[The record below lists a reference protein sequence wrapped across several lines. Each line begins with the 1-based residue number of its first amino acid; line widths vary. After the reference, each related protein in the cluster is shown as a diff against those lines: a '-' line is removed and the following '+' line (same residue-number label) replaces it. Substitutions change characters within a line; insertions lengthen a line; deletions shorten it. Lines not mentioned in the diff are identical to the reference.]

1 MNDKKKLY
9 LITEYYPYGDG
20 EASFLE
26 PELPYLKEFF
36 DITIISVSVQDD
48 RTCVTDSDI
57 KVIHHDRHASAVR
70 KLIAC
75 AGYFFCAEGWREI
88 KDILSLKS
96 RKGPAFWDSILSFGE
111 AVRFERFL
119 EKNKIIDDTQ
129 KCIVYTYWYFFP
141 TLSVIRAYGDND
153 NVRII
158 TRAHRCDLYDDAR
171 EGGRQPFKEY
181 MNSSIDRIVFIAEHG
196 REYFINRYSDQKDI
210 LDHKCCLYRLGVKR
224 EPDRLF
230 DDKGCSGDSADD
242 RLTGEGF
249 NLVSCSLINERKRV
263 DLIIRALAGINDIK
277 INWIHFGD
285 GPCNDDVRALAA
297 ELLDPKENI
306 EYTFRGNVD
315 TALIKQFYSE
325 NHVGAFITT
334 SSSEGC
340 PVSVQE
346 AMAYG
351 IPIIGTA
358 VGDIPYMIRENGVL
372 LDPDPSV
379 EEIGN
384 AIKKIIGEDKETAVK
399 MRDASLFVWSSDYN
413 SDKNFSEFAGFL
425 NDLMRIG

>member
-48 RTCVTDSDI
+48 RTCVTDPEI

-111 AVRFERFL
+111 ARRFERFL
-119 EKNKIIDDTQ
+119 RKNHIIDDTDE
-129 KCIVYTYWYFFP
+129 CLVYTYWYFFA
-141 TLSVIRAYGDND
+141 TLGLINAYGDND
-153 NVRII
+153 KVRII

-171 EGGRQPFKEY
+171 EGKRQPFKRY
-181 MNSSIDRIVFIAEHG
+181 MNSRIDRIVFIAEHG
-196 REYFINRYSDQKDI
+196 RKYFLERYSDQAQM
-210 LDHKCCLYRLGVKR
+210 LEQKCSLYRLGVKR
-224 EPDRLF
+224 EPDHLTDEKAKSGNPGDGRLACETF
-230 DDKGCSGDSADD
+230 D
-242 RLTGEGF
+242 
-249 NLVSCSLINERKRV
+249 LVSCSLINERKRV
-263 DLIIRALAGINDIK
+263 DLIIRALAGINDVK
-277 INWIHFGD
+277 INWTHFGD
-285 GPCNDDVRALAA
+285 GPCNEEIRALAA
-297 ELLDPKENI
+297 KLLGPKDNI
-306 EYTFRGNVD
+306 EYDFKGNVD
-315 TALIKQFYSE
+315 TAIIKRFYSE
-325 NHVGAFITT
+325 NRVDAFVTT

-358 VGDIPYMIRENGVL
+358 VGDIPYMIRGNGIL
-372 LDPDPSV
+372 LSSDPSV
-379 EEIGN
+379 KEVQS
-384 AIKKIIGEDKETAVK
+384 AIEKIAGEDKESVSK
-399 MRDASLFVWSSDYN
+399 MRDASVSVWSEDYDSDR
-413 SDKNFSEFAGFL
+413 NFGCFAQFL
-425 NDLMRIG
+425 KDIMR